1 MRIWQGPKPVGL
13 HQRLSPV
20 FALGAVLLAAGGLM
34 QGAAAADLAACA
46 SDGQEN
52 AYMEEICALADRAD
66 IKAAFKHI
74 EDNHER
80 GVAEV
85 IELTEIPAPPF
96 GEEKRGAR
104 FAEMLEETGFGE
116 VATDAVGNVIA
127 RREGKK
133 GDRVIAVAAH
143 IDTVFPLATDVA
155 VRKRGNT
162 YFAPGI
168 GDNTRAMAMLL
179 EIARAMVA
187 HDIEADADILLIGNV
202 GEEGLGD
209 LRGVRHLFRDG
220 AEKIDAFIAV
230 DGGRRNRLIY
240 AAIGSL
246 RYRVIFRGPGG
257 HSWGAFGLGNPH
269 HALGRA
275 IENFDIAAAEVVK
288 TGERTTYN
296 VGRIGGGTSVNSV
309 PFESWMEIDMRS
321 GDPAKLEEMD
331 AVLKEAVMAA
341 LEEEN
346 ADRARGDELTVELKP
361 VGNRPAGKG
370 DLETPLIQRSMA
382 AMKAFGLEPD
392 LRASS
397 TDANIPI
404 SLNVPAVTLSRGG
417 VTRGAHSLAESWT
430 DEKTTLSTQL
440 TMLVIL
446 SEAGLA
452 ERREAQ

>member
-1 MRIWQGPKPVGL
+1 MQTCRWLKPLGL
-13 HQRLSPV
+13 MKRLSPAGV
-20 FALGAVLLAAGGLM
+20 FAAVLLTAQGVAQEAGSG
-34 QGAAAADLAACA
+34 DLSACA
-46 SDGQEN
+46 YAGAGDEN
-52 AYMEEICALADRAD
+52 AYMAEICALAAQAD
-66 IKAAFKHI
+66 VKAAFRHI
-74 EDNHER
+74 DDNHER

-96 GEEKRGAR
+96 GEEARGAR

-116 VATDAVGNVIA
+116 VTIDEVGNVIA
-127 RREGKK
+127 RREGRK
-133 GDRVIAVAAH
+133 GDRVVAVAAH
-143 IDTVFPLATDVA
+143 IDTVFPAATDVA
-155 VRKRGNT
+155 VRQRGNT

-168 GDNTRAMAMLL
+168 GDNTRAMVMLL

-220 AEKIDAFIAV
+220 AEKIDSFIAV

-240 AAIGSL
+240 AAIGSR
-246 RYRVIFRGPGG
+246 RYRVTFKGPGG
-257 HSWGAFGLGNPH
+257 HSWGAFGLANPH

-275 IENFDIAAAEVVK
+275 IKAFDAAAAEVVK

-309 PFESWMEIDMRS
+309 PFSSWMEIDMRS
-321 GDPAKLEEMD
+321 GDPAKIDEID
-331 AVLKEAVMAA
+331 AVLKASVMLA
-341 LEEEN
+341 LDEEN
-346 ADRARGDELTVELKP
+346 EGRTRGDELTVEMKP
-361 VGNRPAGKG
+361 VGDRPAGKG
-370 DLETPLIQRSMA
+370 DLQTPLIQRSMA
-382 AMKAFGLEPD
+382 AMEAFGLEPD

-397 TDANIPI
+397 TDANLPI
-404 SLNVPAVTLSRGG
+404 SLKVPAVTLSRGG

-430 DEKTTLSTQL
+430 DDQTGLSTKL

-452 ERREAQ
+452 AQ

>member
-1 MRIWQGPKPVGL
+1 MIK
-13 HQRLSPV
+13 RLSPV
-20 FALGAVLLAAGGLM
+20 LALAAVLTAAPLPLYS
-34 QGAAAADLAACA
+34 AVAADLAGCA
-46 SDGQEN
+46 SAGPEN
-52 AYMEEICALADRAD
+52 AYMTEICALADRSD
-66 IKAAFKHI
+66 IRAAFRHI
-74 EDNHER
+74 ENNHER
-80 GVAEV
+80 GLAEL

-96 GEEKRGAR
+96 NEDRRGAR
-104 FAEMLEETGFGE
+104 YAEMLEETGFGAVTVDE
-116 VATDAVGNVIA
+116 VGNVIA
-127 RREGKK
+127 RREGRT

-143 IDTVFPLATDVA
+143 IDTVFPMPTDVT
-155 VRKRGNT
+155 VRKRGDT

-168 GDNTRAMAMLL
+168 GDNTRAMVMLL

-187 HDIEADADILLIGNV
+187 HDIETDADILLIGNV

-220 AEKIDAFIAV
+220 AERIDAFIAV

-246 RYRVIFRGPGG
+246 RYRVTVRGPGG

-275 IENFDIAAAEVVK
+275 IENFDIAAVEVVK
-288 TGERTTYN
+288 TGERASYN
-296 VGRIGGGTSVNSV
+296 VGRIGGGTSVNSI

-321 GDPAKLEEMD
+321 GDPAKLAELD
-331 AVLKEAVMAA
+331 AVLKTAVTAA

-346 ADRARGDELTVELKP
+346 AERAGGAELTVDMEP
-361 VGNRPAGKG
+361 VGDRPAGKG
-370 DLETPLIQRSMA
+370 DLEAPLVQRSAA
-382 AMKAFGLEPD
+382 AMTAFGLEPD
-392 LRASS
+392 FRASS

-417 VTRGAHSLAESWT
+417 VTRSAHALSESWT
-430 DEKTTLSTQL
+430 DDQTSLSTQL

-446 SEAGLA
+446 AEAGLA
-452 ERREAQ
+452 EQRERR